1 VRPDLLALL
10 SCCGTWGTVCQTP
23 PVSARRTAR
32 REGQLRAGER
42 GTPQAEMPGVS
53 HPLIYPENLT
63 AGSLAYFLAAPTL
76 VS

>member
-1 VRPDLLALL
+1 MPTLHRTSLH
-10 SCCGTWGTVCQTP
+10 
-23 PVSARRTAR
+23 RTAR

-42 GTPQAEMPGVS
+42 GTPQAAMPGVS

-63 AGSLAYFLAAPTL
+63 AGNLAYFLAAPTL